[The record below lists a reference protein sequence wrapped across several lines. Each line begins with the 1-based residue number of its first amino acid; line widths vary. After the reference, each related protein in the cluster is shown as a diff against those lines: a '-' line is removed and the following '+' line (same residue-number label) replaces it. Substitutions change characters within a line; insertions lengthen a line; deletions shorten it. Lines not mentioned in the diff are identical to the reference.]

1 VCDSPG
7 RVDALAGFGR
17 ILSVRPAVGRA
28 YQFFGQIY
36 QAEQHGNVSP
46 HSKNKE
52 RRRKPMPTTFAIL
65 AAIYCLVVAPI
76 AVALAPSDRRPQS
89 APAARRSAKA
99 HT

>member
-1 VCDSPG
+1 MPK
-7 RVDALAGFGR
+7 RAAGGGSKR
-17 ILSVRPAVGRA
+17 QSGGWTRLSVLWPDLSSRA
-28 YQFFGQIY
+28 ARQRLTSQ
-36 QAEQHGNVSP
+36 QNE
-46 HSKNKE
+46 E

>member
-1 VCDSPG
+1 
-7 RVDALAGFGR
+7 
-17 ILSVRPAVGRA
+17 
-28 YQFFGQIY
+28 
-36 QAEQHGNVSP
+36 
-46 HSKNKE
+46 
-52 RRRKPMPTTFAIL
+52 MPTTFAIR